1 MSQHT
6 TQLGLLHL
14 LDPDLYRWTERLAF
28 QRRYELRSRLAD
40 GIYGLDPDYT
50 YLLPTTIEG
59 LRELLPG
66 DDTRFAELAGQVLGL
81 LDEEEE
87 LKPGASLSELQY
99 GIEALR
105 AHISETYRVHRRI
118 IRHRRDKVLRSD
130 PDADVMAYEVTGRQA
145 PKWLPISTDAH
156 DAMRLAM
163 LEWRS
168 GTWDSLLDEGLA
180 DQAAAYG
187 PVLAVLVSRAGGLCE
202 DLADALR
209 WRLHRDL
216 AAAERAGL
224 SSPERELLAAP
235 EVLGAEAVALGRLEA
250 HLAAEDAGRD
260 LDGLVNAILPM
271 LRTSKRAVIFCGP
284 GRLASDLAARLQA
297 RFPRVR
303 VGERTRQTDPATAE
317 AAVLDWS
324 SRREPGGP
332 RQVLVVDESAED
344 GLNLQL
350 ADAVLHLRLPWSP
363 NQFEQRLGRVDRYP
377 GRRRHR

>member
-14 LDPDLYRWTERLAF
+14 LDPDLYRWTERAAF
-28 QRRYELRSRLAD
+28 ERRYELRSQLAD

-81 LDEEEE
+81 LDEEDE
-87 LKPGASLSELQY
+87 LKPGAALSELQY
-99 GIEALR
+99 RIEALR
-105 AHISETYRVHRRI
+105 AHISETYRLHRRI

-145 PKWLPISTDAH
+145 PQWLPISTDAH
-156 DAMRLAM
+156 DATRLAM

-168 GTWDSLLDEGLA
+168 GAWDSLLDEGLA

-187 PVLAVLVSRAGGLCE
+187 LVLAVLVSRAGGLCG

-235 EVLGAEAVALGRLEA
+235 EVLGAEAAALGRLEA
-250 HLAAEDAGRD
+250 HLAAEDR
-260 LDGLVNAILPM
+260 
-271 LRTSKRAVIFCGP
+271 RP
-284 GRLASDLAARLQA
+284 GHGWA
-297 RFPRVR
+297 
-303 VGERTRQTDPATAE
+303 GERHSPG
-317 AAVLDWS
+317 AAVQQT
-324 SRREPGGP
+324 GGDFLRAGPP
-332 RQVLVVDESAED
+332 RQRPRRTPS
-344 GLNLQL
+344 GP
-350 ADAVLHLRLPWSP
+350 LPP
-363 NQFEQRLGRVDRYP
+363 RPRPRTYPPDRLGH
-377 GRRRHR
+377 G